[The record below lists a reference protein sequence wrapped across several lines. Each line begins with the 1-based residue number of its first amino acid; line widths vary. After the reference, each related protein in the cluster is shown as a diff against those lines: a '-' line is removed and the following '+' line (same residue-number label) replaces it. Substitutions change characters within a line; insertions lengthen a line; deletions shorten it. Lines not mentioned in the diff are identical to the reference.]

1 MTPYTLLN
9 QIFYN
14 TNKFDVNPQCLEKYM
29 LFQSYVQQTKPI
41 LLNISNEKVE
51 EFVQKIE
58 VPKIPK
64 LFESKKIDQLFWNM
78 FVLEYGEAEYFL
90 IDNKHKNLEIEEKKE
105 IMDYVTKQKGH
116 VKSQAQMNGCK
127 ITSVKLKSIESELL
141 IDKKTSWYGLW
152 VMCSY
157 YKKNVLI
164 VQNQI
169 FMEFNVDNAYDTYLF
184 ERNDDG
190 HVKVD
195 CEKLTSDKIQELKY
209 NKLKIDPFQE
219 RILKGVSS
227 YKNPELEHMAQI
239 LHVFPEESKP
249 KKNDYYQAIINKLVS
264 MKIQN

>member
-14 TNKFDVNPQCLEKYM
+14 TNKFDVDPQLFEKYM
-29 LFQSYVQQTKPI
+29 LLQEYVQQTKP
-41 LLNISNEKVE
+41 NISIIQNEIIKP
-51 EFVQKIE
+51 VQKIE
-58 VPKIPK
+58 VPNIPK
-64 LFESKKIDQLFWNM
+64 LFQSKKFDQLFWNM
-78 FVLEYGEAEYFL
+78 FVLEHGEAEYFL
-90 IDNKHKNLEIEEKKE
+90 IDGKHKNIELEEKKE
-105 IMDYVTKQKGH
+105 IMDYIMKQKGH
-116 VKSQAQMNGCK
+116 VKSQAQINGCK
-127 ITSVKLKSIESELL
+127 ITNVRMKTIESELL

-157 YKKNVLI
+157 YKKNILI

-169 FMEFNVDNAYDTYLF
+169 YMEFNVDNAYDTYLF

-195 CEKLTSDKIQELKY
+195 CVKLTSDKIIELKY

-227 YKNPELEHMAQI
+227 FKIPELEHMGQI
-239 LHVFPEESKP
+239 LNVVPEESKP
-249 KKNDYYQAIINKLVS
+249 KKNDYYNVIINKLVS